1 MTTTMRISALG
12 SLALLLV
19 TSACSGAGDKTGGSN
34 TSTLTYAGLYRVPVS
49 AALAS
54 AATFAMDEID
64 VTRANGV
71 LTVDYALPPGLVGGN
86 VRVNL
91 SGPLD
96 ATGAA
101 ATLNSGDGSGSCTLT
116 VTRVVCNEAFVGLGA
131 LPISMAEVERLA
143 ALDYTGAVTDRV
155 SVASTFGS
163 DPIGIL
169 EIDLTTP
176 GGEPLDD
183 GTHQS
188 GKTK

>member
-1 MTTTMRISALG
+1 MKTTMRMG
-12 SLALLLV
+12 SLAVLV
-19 TSACSGAGDKTGGSN
+19 FACGCAGTGDNAGN
-34 TSTLTYAGLYRVPVS
+34 NNAGTLTYAGLYRVPVS
-49 AALAS
+49 AALAP

-64 VTRANGV
+64 VTRSNGV

-101 ATLNSGDGSGSCTLT
+101 ATLNAGDGSGSCTLT
-116 VTRVVCNEAFVGLGA
+116 ATRVVCNEAFVGLGA
-131 LPISMAEVERLA
+131 LPVSMAEVERLA
-143 ALDYTGAVTDRV
+143 ALEFTGAVADRV
-155 SVASTFGS
+155 SVATTFGS